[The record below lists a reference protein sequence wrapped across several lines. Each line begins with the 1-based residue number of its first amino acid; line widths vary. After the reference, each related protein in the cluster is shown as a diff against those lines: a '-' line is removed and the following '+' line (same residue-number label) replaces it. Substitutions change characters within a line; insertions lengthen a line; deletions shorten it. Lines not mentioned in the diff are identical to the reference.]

1 MTFAP
6 YVTPVLVLQKY
17 VVEVELTP
25 LLTLK

>member
-6 YVTPVLVLQKY
+6 HVTPVLVLQKY
-17 VVEVELTP
+17 VVEVELTS